1 MADKLGYVGSLHN
14 HTHFSN
20 LRLRDCIVR
29 ETELIDYAVELGHE
43 VVAITDHE
51 TLSGHVKVE
60 KYYKKVKEKN
70 PDFKVILGN
79 EIYLCRDGLNA
90 KTFVRGQDKYFHLV
104 LLARDAVG
112 HKQLREIST
121 KAWMRSYMTGR
132 MRRVPTY
139 YSDLIEIIGSNP
151 GHIIGSTACL
161 GGALGTQLLRFRET
175 QDFQLLERIKTWC
188 IQMKQVFGPDC
199 FYLEMQ
205 PSKNE
210 EQLYANKMIY
220 ELSHELDIPY
230 IITTDTHYL
239 KKEDRPIHKAYLNA
253 QNGDREVDDFYATT
267 YMMGTEELESF
278 FNNDE
283 ITQTA
288 YHNILKIKDMCE
300 DYSLLKPLKI
310 PELKWPKI
318 KGFPLNYEEF
328 IKLIP
333 YLETFLNSDYAGDKL
348 LAQLIIERIATDK
361 TLQNQEAYD
370 EIEVNLDDTWR
381 SSLTNNTHWSAYFL
395 NLQQVIEE
403 CWNAGTLVGPSRGSG
418 GGFILLYL
426 LDITQIN
433 PLREKTRLFHWRFL
447 NPDRASVL
455 DIDTDIEGGKRQQV
469 LAHLR
474 NVYGIDRVSNV
485 ATFGTEKSK
494 SAILTAARG
503 LGIDVDIAQYLSGM
517 IVADRG
523 QLRSLKQTFY
533 GDAEKE
539 FAPNKQFVYEMTENY
554 PELWEVAQ
562 KIEGLICRQGI
573 HAGGVVFVD
582 EPFTESTALMR
593 APDGT
598 ICTQF
603 ELHDL
608 EDVSLIKMDL
618 LSVEALDK
626 IHVCLDLLC
635 EHGYVE
641 PEETL
646 RKTYEKVIGIYN
658 LEREDPKMWEMIWNH
673 EIENLF
679 QMEQQSGI
687 QGIAIAKPKTIDEL
701 AVLNSVIRLMAAEK
715 NGEMPLNMWGRYR
728 TNINQWRKE
737 MEDYGLSRENI
748 EWLFNHSAITD
759 GICESQEGLMSL
771 VQEEKLGGNSLS
783 FADSARKALAKK
795 IGPLFVKCEEEF
807 FKNAEEKNCDM
818 TLAHYVWDVLL
829 RVQRGYSFCRAH
841 TLAYSFLALQEMNL
855 AYRFPIILWNT
866 ACLICNSGGDEQD
879 ELVQEEFFE
888 EVVTSS
894 FESFVEEE
902 DEEEDDEEEVEEKKK
917 KKTRSANYGK
927 IASAIGKMA
936 ARGIEVSPPDINKS
950 SFTFSAEVDENIIRY
965 GLSGIVKIGED
976 LVKEIIANRPYSSV
990 SDFLAKVKVSKP
1002 QMINLIKC
1010 GAFDAFGD
1018 REKIMTEYVDGISDK
1033 KKDLNLRNVQML
1045 LKFNLIPDDYDLQ
1058 RRVFN
1063 FNKYLK
1069 NLTTDDIIYLD
1080 DIAYNFYSQYFDV
1093 DKLIHDGERFT
1104 IKKSTW
1110 KTMYDK
1116 HMAIIRDFIKAN
1128 KTELLNT
1135 LNGYLVGEIWN
1146 KYCEGNLSKWEMDS
1160 VSFYSHDHELKNL
1173 QSEIYDISR
1182 FARLPDEPI
1191 VDSTFKTK
1199 DGKRVP
1205 LFKICRIAGTVL
1217 DKNKSKNLLTL
1228 LTTDG
1233 VVTVKIFG
1241 EVFNYYDKQISER
1254 GADGVKHVIEKSFFS
1269 RGNKVVITGIR
1280 RGENFIAKK
1289 YSRTPWH
1296 LVELIQEIDDNGFI
1310 KSKGK
1315 RYGDEE

>member
-1 MADKLGYVGSLHN
+1 MEKLNYPGSLHN

-29 ETELIDYAVELGHE
+29 ETELIDYAIELGHQ

-51 TLSGHVKVE
+51 SVSNAVKVE

-79 EIYLCRDGLNA
+79 EIYLCRDGLNSSN
-90 KTFVRGQDKYFHLV
+90 FVRGQDKYFHFCLY
-104 LLARDAVG
+104 AKTAVG
-112 HKQLREIST
+112 HQQIREIST
-121 KAWMRSYMTGR
+121 KAWLRSYMTGR

-139 YSDLIEIIGSNP
+139 YSDLIEIIGKNP
-151 GHIIGSTACL
+151 GHVIGSTACL

-175 QDFQLLERIKTWC
+175 NDFELLGKIKSWC
-188 IQMKQVFGPDC
+188 IQMQSLFGKDN
-199 FYLEMQ
+199 FFLEMQ
-205 PSKNE
+205 PSKNN
-210 EQLYANKMIY
+210 EQLYVNQKIL
-220 ELSHELDIPY
+220 EFSNELDIPY
-230 IITTDTHYL
+230 IVTTDTHYL
-239 KKEDRPIHKAYLNA
+239 KKEDRVIHKAYLNA

-267 YMMGTEELESF
+267 YMMSTEELESF
-278 FNNDE
+278 FDE
-283 ITQTA
+283 KEMLQAA
-288 YHNILKIKDMCE
+288 YQNILKIKDMCE

-310 PELKWPKI
+310 PELIWPKPQ
-318 KGFPLNYEEF
+318 GLPLNYDSF
-328 IKLIP
+328 IEKIP
-333 YLETFLNSDYAGDKL
+333 YLKTFLESDYVGDNVLAKL
-348 LAQLIIERIATDK
+348 IAEKVATDE
-361 TLQNQEAYD
+361 TLQNQETYN

-381 SSLTNNTHWSAYFL
+381 SSLTNNAHWSAYFL
-395 NLQQVIEE
+395 NLQHIIEE
-403 CWNAGTLVGPSRGSG
+403 CWKAGTLIGPSRGSG
-418 GGFILLYL
+418 GGFILLYIL
-426 LDITQIN
+426 GITQIN
-433 PLREKTRLFHWRFL
+433 PLREKTKLFHWRFL
-447 NPDRASVL
+447 NPERASVL
-455 DIDTDIEGGKRQQV
+455 DIDTDIEGGRRQQV
-469 LAHLR
+469 LNHLR
-474 NVYGIDRVSNV
+474 NVYGSDRVSNV

-503 LGIDVDIAQYLSGM
+503 LGIDVDIAQYISSM

-523 QLRSLKQTFY
+523 QLRSLKETFY
-533 GDAEKE
+533 GDEEKG
-539 FAPNKQFVYEMTENY
+539 FNPNKQFVFEMTENY

-582 EPFTESTALMR
+582 EPFTNSTALMR

-635 EHGYVE
+635 EYGYVE

-646 RKTYEKVIGIYN
+646 RKTYEKVLGIYN
-658 LEREDPKMWEMIWNH
+658 IERDDPKMWEMIWNH
-673 EIENLF
+673 EIESLF

-687 QGIAIAKPKTIDEL
+687 QGIAIAKPKNIDEL

-715 NGEMPLNMWGRYR
+715 NAEMPLNMWGRYR
-728 TNINQWRKE
+728 QDISQWRAE
-737 MEDYGLSRENI
+737 MVRYGLSQENI

-818 TLAHYVWDVLL
+818 KLAHYVWDVLL

-855 AYRFPIILWNT
+855 AYRFPIIFWNT
-866 ACLICNSGGDEQD
+866 ACLICDSGGGEK
-879 ELVQEEFFE
+879 EEFEEEEYFE
-888 EVVTSS
+888 EVVQSS
-894 FESFVEEE
+894 FEDFVEEDNEDEDE
-902 DEEEDDEEEVEEKKK
+902 DEEEVDKKK
-917 KKTRSANYGK
+917 KKKARSANYGK

-936 ARGIEVSPPDINKS
+936 ARGIVVSPPDVNKS
-950 SFTFSAEVDENIIRY
+950 GFTFAPEVDDHIIRY
-965 GLSGIVKIGED
+965 GLSGIVKVGED
-976 LVKEIIANRPYSSV
+976 VIKEIIENRPYSSV
-990 SDFLAKVKVSKP
+990 EDFLDKIKIKKP

-1010 GAFDAFGD
+1010 GAFDGFGD
-1018 REKIMTEYVDGISDK
+1018 RTEIMKQYVDLISDT

-1045 LKFNLIPDDYDLQ
+1045 LNHGLIPDKYDLQ

-1069 NLTTDDIIYLD
+1069 NLTKEDVIYFD
-1080 DIAYNFYSQYFDV
+1080 DIAYNFYSQKFDV
-1093 DKLIHDGERFT
+1093 DKLSHDGEVFT
-1104 IKKSTW
+1104 IKKSSW

-1116 HMAIIRDFIKAN
+1116 HMALLRDFIKAN
-1128 KTELLNT
+1128 KKELLDK
-1135 LNGYLVGEIWN
+1135 LNGMLTEEVWN
-1146 KYCEGNLSKWEMDS
+1146 KYCVGSISRWEMDS
-1160 VSFYSHDHELKNL
+1160 VSFYSHEHELKGL
-1173 QSEIYDISR
+1173 RSELYNISD
-1182 FARLPDEPI
+1182 FKKLPEEPI
-1191 VDSTFKTK
+1191 VESTFPTK
-1199 DGKRVP
+1199 DGKRIP
-1205 LFKICRIAGTVL
+1205 LFKICRIAGTVI
-1217 DKNKSKNLLTL
+1217 DKNKNKNLVTL
-1228 LTTDG
+1228 LTESG

-1241 EVFNYYDKQISER
+1241 EVFNYYDKQLSEK
-1254 GADGVKHVIEKSFFS
+1254 GLDGKKHVIEKGFFT

-1280 RGENFIAKK
+1280 RGDSFIAKK
-1289 YSRTPWH
+1289 YSRTPYH
-1296 LVELIQEIDDNGFI
+1296 LVELVTSFEDGFI
-1310 KSKGK
+1310 TLKGK
-1315 RYGDEE
+1315 RHGDEEE